1 MAKITSIYSGSTGAG
16 STGLAAAKTAAQSLP
31 TAAAKTG
38 ASGGFSLPGMDL
50 FTQYYNQILGMM
62 QVPSISVSVPSRASL
77 EADFSASMR
86 PNVDLAIGNRR
97 SAGERTKAELDADAA
112 ARGMGG
118 STFLSSM
125 KEREGDDVETDVA
138 TLEAQYSASLA
149 ERIQDAMMEYQQM
162 SMQANMFNAQ
172 MQQSAMS
179 TAMGV
184 ASTWY
189 TSYLSG
195 LSSSRRNGGG
205 GGSSKQAAVSN
216 AFSGLTLSQCEQ
228 YVDMLDRSEKLQLF
242 SSDQSYWA
250 DRRAEL
256 EASLGDDYT
265 RFVNRTLRHGQTR

>member
-1 MAKITSIYSGSTGAG
+1 MAKITSIYSGSTGTG
-16 STGLAAAKTAAQSLP
+16 SAGLAAAKTGAQSLP
-31 TAAAKTG
+31 TGAAKTG
-38 ASGGFSLPGMDL
+38 SSGGFSLPGMEL
-50 FTQYYNQILGMM
+50 FTQFYNQILGMM
-62 QVPSISVSVPSRASL
+62 QVPSISVSVPSRARL

-195 LSSSRRNGGG
+195 LSSSRRSGGG

-216 AFSGLTLSQCEQ
+216 AFSGLTLAQCEQ

-265 RFVNRTLRHGQTR
+265 RFVNRTLRHGQSR

>member
-1 MAKITSIYSGSTGAG
+1 
-16 STGLAAAKTAAQSLP
+16 
-31 TAAAKTG
+31 
-38 ASGGFSLPGMDL
+38 
-50 FTQYYNQILGMM
+50 
-62 QVPSISVSVPSRASL
+62 
-77 EADFSASMR
+77 
-86 PNVDLAIGNRR
+86 
-97 SAGERTKAELDADAA
+97 
-112 ARGMGG
+112 
-118 STFLSSM
+118 M